1 MRPNRSATT
10 AVLLFLSF
18 SGISTAA
25 SQIANLSLT
34 TAMIENEAG
43 ELGTGFWIKLDG
55 KTYLCTNKHVVARDS
70 KVREKTKTIRVRAN
84 VLEKAVPT
92 ISLPLLLKSVT
103 GKTFSVPLH
112 LNDGSKRWR
121 QHPDQNVDV
130 FVLDMTDFRFPEV
143 LALTAFD
150 KSLLGTQQI
159 ILNCR
164 ITAGEDV
171 VVIGYPVG
179 LRQGETNMP
188 VFRTGMIASQ
198 LGILLRGEI
207 VDERGQKKTGNIR
220 GFLIDG
226 GIIQGSSGSPVIL
239 KPVSRSGTFIDGA
252 GEGCG
257 QFANFSGVS
266 SGSLPF
272 LLGIVTDTQLAP
284 VDADHTV
291 PSYAGLGYAL
301 DIETVIETIEQFR
314 KGNN

>member
-1 MRPNRSATT
+1 
-10 AVLLFLSF
+10 
-18 SGISTAA
+18 
-25 SQIANLSLT
+25 
-34 TAMIENEAG
+34 MIENEAG
-43 ELGTGFWIKLDG
+43 ELGTGFWMQLDG
-55 KTYLCTNKHVVARDS
+55 KRYLCTNKHVIARDG
-70 KVREKTKTIRVRAN
+70 KVREKVNNIRVRAN
-84 VLEKAVPT
+84 VLERAVPNLT
-92 ISLPLLLKSVT
+92 LPLLMKSVT

-130 FVLDMTDFRFPEV
+130 FVLDMTGFRFPEV
-143 LALTAFD
+143 LALDEFD
-150 KSLLGTQQI
+150 KTLLGTQQI
-159 ILNCR
+159 ILNCQ

-188 VFRTGMIASQ
+188 VFRTGMIASR
-198 LGILLRGEI
+198 LGTVLRAGI
-207 VDERGQKKTGNIR
+207 VDEHGQNKTANIR

-239 KPVSRSGTFIDGA
+239 KPVGRMVNGN

-257 QFANFSGVS
+257 KFANFSGVS
-266 SGSLPF
+266 AGSIPF

-284 VDADHTV
+284 VGADHTV

-314 KGNN
+314 KRQ